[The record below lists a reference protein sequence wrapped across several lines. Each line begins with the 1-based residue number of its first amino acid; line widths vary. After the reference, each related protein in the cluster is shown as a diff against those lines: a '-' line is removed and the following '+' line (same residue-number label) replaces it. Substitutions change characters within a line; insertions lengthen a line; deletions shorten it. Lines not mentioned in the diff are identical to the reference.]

1 MRKLAKW
8 AGLKRS
14 AIAGVAGV
22 TVAMMMSL
30 SLAAP
35 GNLQQVFNTAKAAYE
50 AGRYEE
56 AAAGFRK
63 VLKYQPSYVYAR
75 KYLTQTEVQMK
86 KGKVAV
92 SLEGKLAKLNVPSV
106 EFDNASLGT
115 VMAYLTQKSTE
126 ISDGKV
132 VANFIYKGSNEDK
145 ESKMVTLKLGNVP
158 MTEVIRYVGQ
168 LTGTKF
174 KYEEYAVVGIP
185 ATQDTRVKK
194 TLEQKNQDSTK
205 PQFDD
210 PPKDPFAK
218 K

>member
-1 MRKLAKW
+1 MKKLASW
-8 AGLKRS
+8 AGLKAG
-14 AIAGVAGV
+14 AIMGVVGV
-22 TVAMMMSL
+22 TMAVTVTL
-30 SLAAP
+30 SLAVP
-35 GNLQQVFNTAKAAYE
+35 GNLQQVFNTAKADYE
-50 AGRYEE
+50 AGRYEK
-56 AAAGFRK
+56 AAVGFRK
-63 VLKYQPSYVYAR
+63 VLKHQPSYVYAR
-75 KYLTQTEVQMK
+75 KYLTQTEIKMK

-92 SLEGKLAKLNVPSV
+92 SLEGKLAKLKMPSV

-115 VMAYLTQKSTE
+115 VMAYLTQKSSE
-126 ISDGKV
+126 ISAGKV
-132 VANFIYKGSNEDK
+132 IANFIYKGNNEDK

-185 ATQDTRVKK
+185 VTQDMREKK
-194 TLEQKNQDSTK
+194 TLEQKVQAASK